1 MYSKAVNARISQNCR
16 HLVFYPNGKVEE
28 DKHHF
33 GIFLEL
39 LEADI
44 KIIDVN
50 LKLYLINNDA
60 EEVYMKESKMHFDQ
74 AIGFGWGQFIEHRR
88 IFNNFNTLISNDV
101 LTIGCEVSLLNADV
115 LCILKDFCFSSLFQK
130 EKSLRKNVKM

>member
-1 MYSKAVNARISQNCR
+1 M
-16 HLVFYPNGKVEE
+16 EE

-74 AIGFGWGQFIEHRR
+74 SIGFGWGQFLDHSK
-88 IFNNFNTLISNDV
+88 IFRNKNALLSNDV
-101 LTIGCEVSLLNADV
+101 LTIGCEVS
-115 LCILKDFCFSSLFQK
+115 S
-130 EKSLRKNVKM
+130 